1 MSLFRSGTRGLSL
14 ALVLSSRAFAQA
26 GPPTPDE
33 FFARGVEQHRGG
45 DVLGAIESYRAALEQ
60 EPKRIDARSNLG
72 AAYVRLGRYE
82 DAVREYR
89 LALETDP
96 QQAAVRFNLALA
108 LYKAARIEEAA
119 VELQQVADT
128 DAKNKAAVLLLADC
142 ELQRGRDERV
152 VALLEPHAAELG
164 DDRLYIYLLGNAL
177 LRRGEFDRG
186 QALIDRLFQGGDSAP
201 ARLLMGVAHLRRED
215 AAGALPELQKAAEL
229 DPKLSTVWSLLG
241 RALMGTGRRPEA
253 TEAFR
258 RELESNPNDFD
269 SNLYLGLLLK
279 DAGDLDLSF
288 DHLKRAARLR
298 PEDARVLYGLGG
310 LHLAAGRIDEAE
322 KALLLVAE
330 KAPTYAQAHVLL
342 ATVYYRQKNKEE
354 GDRHKAI
361 AQRLHA
367 EKQAQEPGASD
378 ELGPAYRGEDPPPDP
393 AAVAQPVKKPDP
405 SSPGGR
411 Q

>member
-1 MSLFRSGTRGLSL
+1 MSFFRSGSRGLTL
-14 ALVLSSRAFAQA
+14 ALLLAARAFAQA
-26 GPPTPDE
+26 GPPTSDE

-96 QQAAVRFNLALA
+96 QHAAVRFNLALA

-310 LHLAAGRIDEAE
+310 LHLAAGRIEEAE
-322 KALLLVAE
+322 KALLQVAE
-330 KAPTYAQAHVLL
+330 VAPTYAQAHVLL
-342 ATVYYRQKNKEE
+342 ATVYYRQKKKEE

-367 EKQAQEPGASD
+367 EKQAKEPGASD
-378 ELGPAYRGEDPPPDP
+378 ELGPAYRGEEAPPAPVPLP
-393 AAVAQPVKKPDP
+393 AKKPEP

-411 Q
+411 R